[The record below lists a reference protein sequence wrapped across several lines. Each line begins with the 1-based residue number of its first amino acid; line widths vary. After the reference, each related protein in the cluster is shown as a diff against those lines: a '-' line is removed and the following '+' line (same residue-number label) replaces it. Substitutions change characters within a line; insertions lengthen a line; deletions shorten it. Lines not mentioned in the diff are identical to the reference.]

1 MQIDPQIGAL
11 RGDHAAQRVMR
22 EAVVEVVRQC
32 RDDPAL
38 APVLTDL
45 EAYGAGA
52 FLSDCTHLATL
63 FAAEGNPR
71 RAIEPFVR
79 RLVGL
84 QRAYPLAQ
92 LAFRH
97 QSGSGFHY
105 LQIARKGRA
114 TLGFALYDRGAPSFE
129 ATSATFP
136 DAERHD
142 VVLAG
147 AGEFGLLEIA
157 SENGADAT
165 IVERRQQVGEGRV
178 IALCGPAQS
187 HILRAVR
194 GRLLILCLIRFAEAP
209 RPTRRFALPSGNLL
223 HRASGDRRESQH
235 ELMMALLG
243 RMGRSDAVPVLADLA
258 LDGAGGSEHF
268 RWQALRECLALDT
281 AAGFRVLSSIAKDP
295 ADALSGPARN
305 LRAGLVETH
314 PRLANLEP
322 EPCLA

>member
-11 RGDHAAQRVMR
+11 RGDHAAQRIMR
-22 EAVVEVVRQC
+22 EAVVETVRQC
-32 RDDPAL
+32 RHDPAL
-38 APVLTDL
+38 AAILTDL
-45 EAYGAGA
+45 ETYGAGA
-52 FLSDCTHLATL
+52 SLSDCKHLATP
-63 FAAEGNPR
+63 FAAEGAPR
-71 RAIEPFVR
+71 RAIESFVR
-79 RLVGL
+79 RIVRL
-84 QRAYPLAQ
+84 QRAYSLAQ

-97 QSGSGFHY
+97 QSGPGFHY
-105 LQIARKGRA
+105 LQIAGKGRA
-114 TLGFALYDRGAPSFE
+114 TLGLALYDGVPHRSGTA
-129 ATSATFP
+129 SATFP

-147 AGEFGLLEIA
+147 AGEFGLLEVA
-157 SENGADAT
+157 SENGAHAT
-165 IVERRQQVGEGRV
+165 IKERRQQVGEGSV
-178 IALCGPAQS
+178 IALRGPARSQV
-187 HILRAVR
+187 LRAVG
-194 GRLLILCLIRFAEAP
+194 GRLLILRLIRFAETP
-209 RPTRRFALPSGNLL
+209 LPTRRFALPSGNLL

-281 AAGFRVLSSIAKDP
+281 AAGLRVLSSIAKDP

-314 PRLANLEP
+314 PRLASLEP